1 MGLLNPANVLN
12 TYLIII
18 SQKIKKEVNHFKFIF
33 HNHNIK
39 ITNTIN
45 YKIYNNNLNNVIS

>member
-45 YKIYNNNLNNVIS
+45 YKIYNNNLNNAIS

>member
-1 MGLLNPANVLN
+1 MMMGLVNPPYILYNHL
-12 TYLIII
+12 
-18 SQKIKKEVNHFKFIF
+18 KIAQQIKQEINQFKFIF

-45 YKIYNNNLNNVIS
+45 YKKLVTI